1 MTTKRKSR
9 KWGTEKKWFSSSE
22 AARYLGVSVDTIR
35 QLDESGELRAGR
47 TKGGHRRF
55 SRKALDAYLT
65 RKGRGGSTRKG
76 RGGSPGVQERP
87 RRPSRPVERPEPI
100 PDPLEEDPE
109 EFEPG
114 DEYDEP
120 FVEPPPPPA
129 PPINPLERFAR
140 EMEERRKRE
149 EAEAPLRRLVTLKQY
164 GLNQIGWGIPD
175 SWHARVAAALESYVT
190 LKTFPAWVSDV
201 GAYRIVRGKVEEVLQ
216 PYHDEVARKKAE
228 QTRREEEAANKRRQ
242 EEEEVREERRVQ
254 ELINDGMRHA
264 RSETMFD
271 WESDDRDRAL
281 RDVER
286 MLKDSV
292 ESDWTEHEV
301 KDAVNDELNEW
312 EDDDPEADEE
322 VEP

>member
-1 MTTKRKSR
+1 MTTKRKSQR
-9 KWGTEKKWFSSSE
+9 WGTEKKWFSSSE

-35 QLDESGELRAGR
+35 QLDESGELRASR

-55 SRKALDAYLT
+55 SRKALDAYLVRKT
-65 RKGRGGSTRKG
+65 RRGSK
-76 RGGSPGVQERP
+76 QANERP
-87 RRPSRPVERPEPI
+87 NPRSRPVARPEP
-100 PDPLEEDPE
+100 DPE
-109 EFEPG
+109 PLDDDTDDFEPG
-114 DEYDEP
+114 DEELEP
-120 FVEPPPPPA
+120 SLEEPPPPP
-129 PPINPLERFAR
+129 PPLNPLEKLAR
-140 EMEERRKRE
+140 EREERRKHE
-149 EAEAPLRRLVTLKQY
+149 KDEAPLRRLTTLKQY

-190 LKTFPAWVSDV
+190 LKTFPAWVTDV
-201 GAYRIVRGKVEEVLQ
+201 DAYRIVRGKVEEVLQ

-228 QTRREEEAANKRRQ
+228 ETRREEEAANKRRQ
-242 EEEEVREERRVQ
+242 EEEEAQEERRVQ

-301 KDAVNDELNEW
+301 KDAVNDELDEW

-322 VEP
+322 VES

>member
-1 MTTKRKSR
+1 MTTKRKSHR
-9 KWGTEKKWFSSSE
+9 WGTEKKWFSASE
-22 AARYLGVSVDTIR
+22 AARYLDVSVDKVR
-35 QLDESGELRAGR
+35 QLDQSGELPAER

-55 SRKALDAYLT
+55 SRKALDAYRT
-65 RKGRGGSTRKG
+65 RNGRSKARRDERAKGRPRPLS
-76 RGGSPGVQERP
+76 RP
-87 RRPSRPVERPEPI
+87 RAEPEPL
-100 PDPLEEDPE
+100 DDDPE
-109 EFEPG
+109 DFEPD
-114 DEYDEP
+114 DEELEP
-120 FVEPPPPPA
+120 FVEA
-129 PPINPLERFAR
+129 PPSPLPPLNPLEKFAR

-149 EAEAPLRRLVTLKQY
+149 KDEAPLRRLTTLKQY

-201 GAYRIVRGKVEEVLQ
+201 DAYRIVRGKVEEVLQ

-228 QTRREEEAANKRRQ
+228 ETRREEEAANKRRQ
-242 EEEEVREERRVQ
+242 EEEEAQEERRVQ

-322 VEP
+322 DES

>member
-1 MTTKRKSR
+1 MGTKRKQR
-9 KWGTEKKWFSSSE
+9 GKKPSPEWLTTSE
-22 AARYLGVSVDTIR
+22 AARYLGVSVDKMR
-35 QLDESGELRAGR
+35 ELDESGKLRASR

-65 RKGRGGSTRKG
+65 RKGRGRSPRVQG
-76 RGGSPGVQERP
+76 RPS
-87 RRPSRPVERPEPI
+87 RPSRPVARPEPV

-109 EFEPG
+109 DFGPG
-114 DEYDEP
+114 DEYYEP
-120 FVEPPPPPA
+120 FVEAPPPPA
-129 PPINPLERFAR
+129 PPINPLEKFAR
-140 EMEERRKRE
+140 EMEERRKGE
-149 EAEAPLRRLVTLKQY
+149 KDEAPLRRLTTLKQY

-201 GAYRIVRGKVEEVLQ
+201 DAYRIVRGKVEEVLQ
-216 PYHDEVARKKAE
+216 PYHNEVARKKAE
-228 QTRREEEAANKRRQ
+228 EKRREEEAANKRRQ
-242 EEEEVREERRVQ
+242 EEEEAQEERRVH

-312 EDDDPEADEE
+312 EDDDPAADEE
-322 VEP
+322 VES

>member
-1 MTTKRKSR
+1 MTTKRKSH
-9 KWGTEKKWFSSSE
+9 KWGTEKKWFSASE
-22 AARYLGVSVDTIR
+22 AARYLNISVDKVR
-35 QLDESGELRAGR
+35 QLDQSGELPAER

-55 SRKALDAYLT
+55 SRKALDAYLA
-65 RKGRGGSTRKG
+65 RKG
-76 RGGSPGVQERP
+76 RGGSPRVQERS
-87 RRPSRPVERPEPI
+87 RGPSRPVERPEPI

-175 SWHARVAAALESYVT
+175 SWHARVAAALERYVT

-201 GAYRIVRGKVEEVLQ
+201 DAYRIVRGKVKEVLQ

-228 QTRREEEAANKRRQ
+228 EARREEEAATKRRQ
-242 EEEEVREERRVQ
+242 QEEEAQEERRVQ
-254 ELINDGMRHA
+254 ELIDDGMRYA
-264 RSETMFD
+264 RSETLLD
-271 WESDDRDRAL
+271 WDSDDRARAL

-286 MLKDSV
+286 ILNDTV
-292 ESDWTEHEV
+292 EPDWTEQDV
-301 KDAVNDELNEW
+301 KDAVDDELAEW
-312 EDDDPEADEE
+312 QDDEDEE
-322 VEP
+322 DES

>member
-1 MTTKRKSR
+1 MTTKRKSQ

-35 QLDESGELRAGR
+35 QLDESGELHASR

-55 SRKALDAYLT
+55 SRTALDAYLG
-65 RKGRGGSTRKG
+65 RKGRGGTKRT
-76 RGGSPGVQERP
+76 PERP
-87 RRPSRPVERPEPI
+87 KPRRHAAARPGPVPEPL
-100 PDPLEEDPE
+100 DGDTED
-109 EFEPG
+109 FEPG
-114 DEYDEP
+114 DEEFEP
-120 FVEPPPPPA
+120 FVEAPPPPA
-129 PPINPLERFAR
+129 PPINPLEKFAH
-140 EMEERRKRE
+140 EIDEWRKRE
-149 EAEAPLRRLVTLKQY
+149 KDEAPLRRLVTLKQY

-201 GAYRIVRGKVEEVLQ
+201 DAYRIVRGKVEEVLQ
-216 PYHDEVARKKAE
+216 PYHDDVARKKAE
-228 QTRREEEAANKRRQ
+228 ETRREEEAANKRRQ
-242 EEEEVREERRVQ
+242 EEEEAQEERRVQ

-322 VEP
+322 VES

>member
-1 MTTKRKSR
+1 M
-9 KWGTEKKWFSSSE
+9 E
-22 AARYLGVSVDTIR
+22 A
-35 QLDESGELRAGR
+35 
-47 TKGGHRRF
+47 
-55 SRKALDAYLT
+55 
-65 RKGRGGSTRKG
+65 
-76 RGGSPGVQERP
+76 
-87 RRPSRPVERPEPI
+87 
-100 PDPLEEDPE
+100 
-109 EFEPG
+109 
-114 DEYDEP
+114 
-120 FVEPPPPPA
+120 PPPPP
-129 PPINPLERFAR
+129 PPVNPLEKFAR

-149 EAEAPLRRLVTLKQY
+149 KDEAPLRRLVILKQY

-201 GAYRIVRGKVEEVLQ
+201 DAYRIVRGKVEEALQ

-228 QTRREEEAANKRRQ
+228 ETRREEEAANKRRQ
-242 EEEEVREERRVQ
+242 EEEEAQEGRRVQ

-301 KDAVNDELNEW
+301 KDAVNDELDEW

-322 VEP
+322 VES